1 MASQGNSV
9 DKSKLIM
16 GSVAGVAIL
25 GVAAWLAFYFGV
37 FGQPTP
43 PPPPVDPTANLS
55 PEEKKQ
61 ADEDKAKIEQLNKV
75 RAPSGS

>member
-1 MASQGNSV
+1 MASKGTGV

-16 GSVAGVAIL
+16 ASIAGIAVI
-25 GVAAWLAFYFGV
+25 GVAAWLAYYFGV

-43 PPPPVDPTANLS
+43 PPPPADPTANLS

-61 ADEDKAKIEQLNKV
+61 ADEDKARIEQINKT